1 MRLCANVPAQH
12 AIQTALGGRQSITP
26 LLEPGGRLRDQ
37 RDHAWQKMTAIPG
50 VTCVKPAGA
59 LYLFPRLD
67 PDVYKITDDEQ
78 MVIDLLEQQ
87 HMLLTH
93 GTGFNLPTTD
103 HLRLVF
109 LAPVATLDDAIGR
122 LATFL
127 RDYHQ

>member
-1 MRLCANVPAQH
+1 
-12 AIQTALGGRQSITP
+12 
-26 LLEPGGRLRDQ
+26 
-37 RDHAWQKMTAIPG
+37 MTEIPG
-50 VTCVKPAGA
+50 VDCVRPAGA

-67 PDVYKITDDEQ
+67 PDVYKIVDDEQ

-87 HMLLTH
+87 HLLLSH
-93 GTGFNLPTTD
+93 GSGFNLPTTD

-127 RDYHQ
+127 GSYHQ